1 MSANSG
7 SSNTNSQE
15 IQTPATPSGKSSTS
29 GLSKVE
35 DKKSRVLLNI
45 LPKLPSNDSLNN
57 SSGPASPGLPHEK
70 FDSTALTNTEGLHS
84 PESCTKLMRKE
95 SYKAQRKNYRKEKKR
110 VTNELL
116 NSLKD
121 PSVIVLADW
130 LKIRGTLKSWTKLW
144 CVLKPGLLVLYKSP
158 KGKSSHWVGTILL
171 NSCKVIERPSKKDGF
186 CFKLYNPLDQTIW
199 APRGPEN
206 ETIGAV
212 VQPLPSSYLIFRAP
226 SQGSGMCW
234 LDALEIS
241 IRNDGALVRSV
252 SNKSASGSANHETQ
266 WSETDYEKHFVH
278 DLDNISQP
286 DNGGQLS
293 AGEVDIT
300 DSDSEVS
307 AKEEEVDVDPPE
319 TPYVPNVEEEFGDVG
334 AQVEEL
340 AEEHKSL
347 IWYLVKQVRP
357 GMDLSK
363 VVLPTFILEP
373 RSFLDKLSDSYYHVD
388 ILSQAVLEDDAFT
401 RMKLVVRWY
410 LSGLYKKPKGLKK
423 PYNPILGETFRCYWM
438 HSNNSKTFYIA
449 EQVSH
454 HPPVSAFYV
463 TNRQDGFAISA
474 SILARSKFYG
484 NSTSALLDGTA
495 VLTLLPRGEDY
506 KLTVPYAHC
515 KGILM
520 GTLTMELGGKV
531 TIACEKTGYSTE
543 IEFKLKPFLGGAE
556 QTNCIT
562 GKLKLGKET
571 LATIDGYWDGTIYI
585 KDKRTGEQQVLF
597 ASTQSIRKQRLTR
610 YLVPLDNQ
618 AENESEKLWQ
628 HVSAAI
634 LRDDMAAATEEKTSL
649 EEAQRARSKERK
661 VKCEEWTPVHFQQDL
676 KTGQWVYKHS
686 DLRPWDPRND
696 LYQYEYNYQILTR
709 TKHPTP
715 MIRTAS
721 IISVDPQ
728 QVESRATSKASRK
741 KLATKQVSSDV
752 DLIDSGTSSEEFH
765 SDSSHSAKK
774 TKNSLT
780 TTNSSIMLAIHDLEQ
795 SFKELDGKIN
805 QVQVNVNHL
814 ISLNK
819 KTNEINNS
827 RLSLLTVLFAMF
839 GFLEA
844 IIFYIFKK

>member
-7 SSNTNSQE
+7 VQNSPGNPDAAVSTGTASNKS
-15 IQTPATPSGKSSTS
+15 TPAHPKND
-29 GLSKVE
+29 E
-35 DKKSRVLLNI
+35 KKSRVILNI
-45 LPKLPSNDSLNN
+45 LPKLPSTDSLSN
-57 SSGPASPGLPHEK
+57 SPGPGSPGITNVDRLE
-70 FDSTALTNTEGLHS
+70 TAVNTDGLHS
-84 PESCTKLMRKE
+84 PESCSKLMRKE

-121 PSVIVLADW
+121 PTVVVLADW
-130 LKIRGTLKSWTKLW
+130 LKVRGTLKSWTKLW

-158 KGKSSHWVGTILL
+158 KSKSSHWVGTILL

-186 CFKLYNPLDQTIW
+186 CFKLYNPLEQTIW
-199 APRGPEN
+199 AHRRPEN
-206 ETIGAV
+206 ETIRAV

-226 SQGSGMCW
+226 SQASGMCW

-241 IRNDGALVRSV
+241 IRNDSALVRSV
-252 SNKSASGSANHETQ
+252 SNKSTSGSTTHETQ

-278 DLDNISQP
+278 DLDNISQA
-286 DNGGQLS
+286 DNGAQLS
-293 AGEVDIT
+293 TGEVDI
-300 DSDSEVS
+300 SDTESELS
-307 AKEEEVDVDPPE
+307 HKDDDLDVDPPE
-319 TPYVPNVEEEFGDVG
+319 TLYVVNTEEEFGEVG

-347 IWYLVKQVRP
+347 IWYLIRQVRP

-388 ILSQAVLEDDAFT
+388 ILTQAVLEDDAFT
-401 RMKLVVRWY
+401 RMKEVVKWY

-423 PYNPILGETFRCYWM
+423 PYNPILGETFRCYWL
-438 HSNNSKTFYIA
+438 HSNGTKTFYIA

-484 NSTSALLDGTA
+484 NSTSAILDGTA

-531 TIACEKTGYSTE
+531 TIDCEKTGYYTE
-543 IEFKLKPFLGGAE
+543 LEFKLKPFLGGSE
-556 QTNCIT
+556 QTNCIS
-562 GKLKLGKET
+562 GRLKLGKET
-571 LATIDGYWDGTIYI
+571 LATIEGYWDGTINI
-585 KDKRTGEQQVLF
+585 KDKRTGEVQVLF
-597 ASTQSIRKQRLTR
+597 SSTHATRKQRLMR
-610 YLVPLDNQ
+610 YTVPLDSQ
-618 AENESEKLWQ
+618 GENESEKLWQ

-634 LRDDMAAATEEKTSL
+634 QRDDMNAATEEKTLL

-661 VKCEEWTPVHFQQDL
+661 AKCEEWVPVHFQQDL

-696 LYQYEYNYQILTR
+696 LYQYENEYKILTR
-709 TKHPTP
+709 TQHPTP

-721 IISVDPQ
+721 IISVEPQ
-728 QVESRATSKASRK
+728 QIIEYRSSAKVSKR
-741 KLATKQVSSDV
+741 KLATKQISSDA
-752 DLIDSGTSSEEFH
+752 DANDSTTDEFH
-765 SDSSHSAKK
+765 SDSSQEGKKEKTISNSRYVCCSIKAKLQEMDK
-774 TKNSLT
+774 HLQEV
-780 TTNSSIMLAIHDLEQ
+780 DQ
-795 SFKELDGKIN
+795 KIN
-805 QVQVNVNHL
+805 QVQKTVTYMVNVNQRSTSN
-814 ISLNK
+814 ISNIFNIFIVVFFLGVF
-819 KTNEINNS
+819 EAG
-827 RLSLLTVLFAMF
+827 LFYM
-839 GFLEA
+839 
-844 IIFYIFKK
+844 FKK